1 MSLNCPSYLEGML
14 LKGVNTNTLSIKTD
28 YDNVFSSKNK
38 NRGSS
43 GKKKKQHADSLKM
56 CVSFFM
62 EFIRVI
68 ADMRVAPFLITH
80 ETSKLPKWN

>member
-1 MSLNCPSYLEGML
+1 MYFPQRTKIEEALE
-14 LKGVNTNTLSIKTD
+14 
-28 YDNVFSSKNK
+28 
-38 NRGSS
+38 
-43 GKKKKQHADSLKM
+43 KKKKQHADSLKM